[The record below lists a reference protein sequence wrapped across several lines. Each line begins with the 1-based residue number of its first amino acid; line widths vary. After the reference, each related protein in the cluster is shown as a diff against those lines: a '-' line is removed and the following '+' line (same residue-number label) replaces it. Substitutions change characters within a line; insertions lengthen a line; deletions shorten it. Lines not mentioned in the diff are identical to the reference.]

1 MEKLNWNIPTIKASR
16 ISGSGGSRGSGGANW
31 SSVGQSIANV
41 GSSIAA
47 GINLRRQN
55 IKHEKEQQL
64 KLLQDRNKTSQL
76 LYDKVGMVKGSF
88 SGFDSEFETSKNEY
102 FYGLIDKYVEIK
114 QAMDDPSSGID
125 LALGRRALS
134 DINTQVDKYKEYA
147 PKILTAAAKLKE
159 NLNIGFGKAGAI
171 AGGVPTAQQQ
181 LLLNLVEGGNVRIMD
196 DRGNLVLYDV
206 NDKGDVENVFNIDE
220 YMRVTNGGTDPEK
233 YFRTI
238 ADLTD
243 EYKGAA
249 SLVGTPQQPNTTY
262 YDFETTQS
270 GDGSQN
276 IVNLAWKKD
285 KNGIPVGK
293 EAAIKNIAAS
303 GFNYI
308 TEDPKETQTMSDLW
322 NDTIGVDSSGITGQD
337 EPWNPKDETKRK
349 YEVKG
354 YVDDVTGEFVF
365 DPNGDSTQILKDVFG
380 NELELTQLEFAKRWL
395 AEESIHLN
403 APKETVISRTK
414 ADESPKGY
422 SYDMYEGYHNTQK
435 AINNELKK
443 EDGNISNLNIP
454 IMREGTSL
462 GWKFTPSSSGKSAV
476 WQHVQLSNQKR
487 DGVTVPVWVPI
498 EGDTVEASGSWSKMK
513 QATKQFRTKNN

>member
-16 ISGSGGSRGSGGANW
+16 ISGSGGSRSGGGGANW
-31 SSVGQSIANV
+31 SSVGQAIANV
-41 GSSIAA
+41 GSSVAA

-64 KLLQDRNKTSQL
+64 KLLQDRNETSQL

-88 SGFDSEFETSKNEY
+88 SGFDNEFETSKNEY

-125 LALGRRALS
+125 LAIGRRALT

-220 YMRVTNGGTDPEK
+220 YMRATNGGADPEK

-249 SLVGTPQQPNTTY
+249 ALVGTPQQPNTTY

-270 GDGSQN
+270 VDGSQN

-365 DPNGDSTQILKDVFG
+365 DPNGDSTQVLKDVFG
-380 NELELTQLEFAKRWL
+380 NELELTQSEFAKRWL
-395 AEESIHLN
+395 AEEAVHLN
-403 APKETVISRTK
+403 APKETVISRSK
-414 ADESPKGY
+414 ADEKSEKG
-422 SYDMYEGYHNTQK
+422 SYYDIDNAVSQLKPLISTGYFKGSQASFQLVDEG
-435 AINNELKK
+435 
-443 EDGNISNLNIP
+443 D
-454 IMREGTSL
+454 
-462 GWKFTPSSSGKSAV
+462 PSTWYYAP
-476 WQHVQLSNQKR
+476 LL
-487 DGVTVPVWVPI
+487 TVPGNAGVYAPSQKFKV
-498 EGDTVEASGSWSKMK
+498 DVYKKDKDGSIKKDKKGNPVIDYTGLRAGMGSKRK
-513 QATKQFRTKNN
+513 SQ

>member
-16 ISGSGGSRGSGGANW
+16 ISGSGGPKGSGGGANW
-31 SSVGQSIANV
+31 NSVGQAIANV

-47 GINLRRQN
+47 GMNLRKQN

-64 KLLQDRNKTSQL
+64 RLLKDRNETSQL

-88 SGFDSEFETSKNEY
+88 SGFDNEFETSKNEY

-134 DINTQVDKYKEYA
+134 DINTQVDKYKEYS

-159 NLNIGFGKAGAI
+159 SLNIKFGQAGAI

-220 YMRVTNGGTDPEK
+220 YMRVTNNGTDPEK

-354 YVDDVTGEFVF
+354 YVDDATGEFVF
-365 DPNGDSTQILKDVFG
+365 DPNGDATQVLKDTFG

-403 APKETVISRTK
+403 APKETVVSRTK
-414 ADESPKGY
+414 AGEKNGGFMYKVDAGIKANAPIVSGRFDGKGANFKLVEVDGVQQY
-422 SYDMYEGYHNTQK
+422 QLLQTKSGVTMPNPAFSVPLY
-435 AINNELKK
+435 KK
-443 EDGNISNLNIP
+443 NKKGEDVLNL
-454 IMREGTSL
+454 TSL
-462 GWKFTPSSSGKSAV
+462 RTFMGG
-476 WQHVQLSNQKR
+476 
-487 DGVTVPVWVPI
+487 
-498 EGDTVEASGSWSKMK
+498 E
-513 QATKQFRTKNN
+513 TKDL

>member
-16 ISGSGGSRGSGGANW
+16 ISGSGGSRGGGGANW

-64 KLLQDRNKTSQL
+64 KLLQDRNETSQL

>member
-16 ISGSGGSRGSGGANW
+16 ISGSGGSRGGGGANW

-64 KLLQDRNKTSQL
+64 KLLQDRNETSQL

-513 QATKQFRTKNN
+513 QATKQFRTRNN

>member
-16 ISGSGGSRGSGGANW
+16 ISGSGGSRGGGGSANW
-31 SSVGQSIANV
+31 NAVGQAIANV
-41 GSSIAA
+41 GSSVAA
-47 GINLRRQN
+47 GMNLRRQN
-55 IKHEKEQQL
+55 IKHEKEQQVRLL
-64 KLLQDRNKTSQL
+64 KERNETSQL

-125 LALGRRALS
+125 LALARRAMS

-147 PKILTAAAKLKE
+147 PKILTAAAQLKE
-159 NLNIGFGKAGAI
+159 NLNVQFGKAGAI

-220 YMRVTNGGTDPEK
+220 YMRATNGGTDPEK

-270 GDGSQN
+270 ADGSQN

-285 KNGIPVGK
+285 KNGVSVGK

-308 TEDPKETQTMSDLW
+308 TEDPKERQTMSDLW

-349 YEVKG
+349 YKVKG
-354 YVDDVTGEFVF
+354 YVDDTTGEFVF
-365 DPNGDSTQILKDVFG
+365 DPDGDSTQVLKDVFG
-380 NELELTQLEFAKRWL
+380 NELELTQSEFAKRWL

-403 APKETVISRTK
+403 APKETIISRSK
-414 ADESPKGY
+414 ADEESKKG
-422 SYDMYEGYHNTQK
+422 SYYEIDAGVSQLKPLISTAYFKGNQATFQLVDEGDPSTWYYAPLLTVPGQTGVYAPSQK
-435 AINNELKK
+435 FKINVYKTDK
-443 EDGNISNLNIP
+443 DGNIKKDKKGNPLIDYTGLRSG
-454 IMREGTSL
+454 MGSKR
-462 GWKFTPSSSGKSAV
+462 KSS
-476 WQHVQLSNQKR
+476 Q
-487 DGVTVPVWVPI
+487 
-498 EGDTVEASGSWSKMK
+498 
-513 QATKQFRTKNN
+513 

>member
-443 EDGNISNLNIP
+443 EGGNISNLDIP